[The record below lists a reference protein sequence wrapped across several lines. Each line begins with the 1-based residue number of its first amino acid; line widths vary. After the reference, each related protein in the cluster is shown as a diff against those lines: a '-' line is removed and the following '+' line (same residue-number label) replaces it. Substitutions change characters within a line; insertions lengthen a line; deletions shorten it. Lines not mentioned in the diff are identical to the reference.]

1 MADKK
6 RILRSL
12 KDQLK
17 EFEEEID
24 RMDKKSRI
32 IDKKLREKF
41 SRHQA
46 EFREIT
52 KEGYINVE
60 RLKEVGEAE
69 FDRFKENVEFTVRA
83 LKKAFGVFVEQFNE
97 REKSASES
105 GKSGSDAKSG
115 KGAKGGKGGRG
126 GKAGRSGKKK

>member
-1 MADKK
+1 MATKK

-41 SRHQA
+41 SRHQK

-52 KEGYINVE
+52 REGYINVE

-97 REKSASES
+97 REKSESES
-105 GKSGSDAKSG
+105 GKSAKST
-115 KGAKGGKGGRG
+115 KSAKGGKGG
-126 GKAGRSGKKK
+126 KAGRSSKKK